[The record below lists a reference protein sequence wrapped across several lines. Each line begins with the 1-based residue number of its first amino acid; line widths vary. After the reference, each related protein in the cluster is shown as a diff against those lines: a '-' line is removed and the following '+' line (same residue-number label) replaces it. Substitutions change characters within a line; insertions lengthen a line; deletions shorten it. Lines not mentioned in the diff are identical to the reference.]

1 VAQRLL
7 QERER
12 AHHVR
17 LHELPRPVDRPVDVR
32 LGREVQHAG
41 GAVPGEQC
49 AHARRVRDVG
59 LLEVVARRRLH
70 LAQRLQVSGVRQLV
84 DVDDRV
90 VGLAHELAD
99 EGRPDE
105 AGAAGDETAGTCG
118 NREGRSAE
126 SGQRGSS

>member
-70 LAQRLQVSGVRQLV
+70 LAQRVEVPGVRQLV
-84 DVDDRV
+84 DVDDGV
-90 VGLAHELAD
+90 LGLAHELAH
-99 EGRPDE
+99 ERGADE
-105 AGAAGDETAGTCG
+105 AGAAGHED
-118 NREGRSAE
+118 GRHD
-126 SGQRGSS
+126 GRGDGA